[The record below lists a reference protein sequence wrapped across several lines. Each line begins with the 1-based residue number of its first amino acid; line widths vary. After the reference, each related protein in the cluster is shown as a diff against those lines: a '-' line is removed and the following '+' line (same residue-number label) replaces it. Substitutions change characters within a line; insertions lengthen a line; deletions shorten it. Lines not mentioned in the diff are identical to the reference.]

1 MSALDMITSLVEYH
15 CEFTR
20 RVWESIDS
28 ITEEQFTREDAYS
41 QGSIRNL
48 MVHLSSTDRRW
59 LAGLKNMPDVGHVKF
74 EQYPDRRSGR
84 AFFEQVAADLM
95 DYVRT
100 LDETGLNNQ
109 PEGLPAA
116 RWQVLLHQVNHG
128 TDHRATAL
136 QKLHDLGAPTFGQ
149 DYILWLW
156 KK

>member
-1 MSALDMITSLVEYH
+1 MSALEMITSLVEYH

-28 ITEEQFTREDAYS
+28 ITEEQFTREDVYS

-59 LAGLKNMPDVGHVKF
+59 LAGLKNQPDIGHVKF

-84 AFFEQVAADLM
+84 TFFEQVAADLM
-95 DYVRT
+95 EYIQT
-100 LDETGLNNQ
+100 LDEAGLNSQ
-109 PEGLPAA
+109 PAGLSAT
-116 RWQVLLHQVNHG
+116 RWQVLVHQVNHG
-128 TDHRATAL
+128 TDHRATVL
-136 QKLHDLGAPTFGQ
+136 QKLHAIGAPTFGQ